1 MHHKMHMC
9 DLCKNSIH
17 QERIWEGR
25 RLCRGCL
32 ADLRRP
38 WILWQVRI
46 VYLLQQRGYLPKQ
59 QEYQLQQREYLPKQ
73 RAYHP
78 KRREYLPKQRE
89 YLLYLSGLL
98 RHLLSQID
106 LLYQPGYLQLKLLMH
121 PGASLRHLFDFQRR
135 YSLLLLRRVYC
146 RFCRCRLKRDS
157 QTAPAKQV

>member
-1 MHHKMHMC
+1 MHMC

-38 WILWQVRI
+38 WILWRVRI
-46 VYLLQQRGYLPKQ
+46 VNLLQRRGNLPKQ
-59 QEYQLQQREYLPKQ
+59 QEYQLHQRECLPKQ

-78 KRREYLPKQRE
+78 KRREYL
-89 YLLYLSGLL
+89 LHLSGLL
-98 RHLLSQID
+98 RHLLLQID
-106 LLYQPGYLQLKLLMH
+106 LLFQPGYLQLKPLMH

-157 QTAPAKQV
+157 QAAPAKQV